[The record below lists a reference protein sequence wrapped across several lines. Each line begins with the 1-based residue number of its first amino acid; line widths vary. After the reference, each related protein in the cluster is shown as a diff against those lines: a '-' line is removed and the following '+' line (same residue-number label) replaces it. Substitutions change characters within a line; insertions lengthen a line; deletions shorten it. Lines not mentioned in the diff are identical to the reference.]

1 MCFVVLRKEA
11 GLAFCVSEHRGEGDP
26 GHLLSLEL
34 YSTFHEF
41 QFSLLLNQTNTKY
54 RIHNDY

>member
-1 MCFVVLRKEA
+1 VCFVVLRKEP
-11 GLAFCVSEHRGEGDP
+11 GLAFCVSKHRREGDP
-26 GHLLSLEL
+26 RHLLSLEL

-41 QFSLLLNQTNTKY
+41 QFSLLLNQANTKY